1 MCFYIFSMMEQIN
14 FRLLK
19 DEKDILAT
27 IARSRGISMAE
38 FAKKAVL
45 KEISPLRV
53 DLSFNLLKEGKIGF
67 KRGWKISG
75 LTYHEFLIE
84 WSNRGAEEKISQ
96 IAEEEGL
103 KAALSFDLKPYFK
116 DKRLK

>member
-1 MCFYIFSMMEQIN
+1 MMEQIN

-19 DEKDILAT
+19 DEKEILTT
-27 IARSRGISMAE
+27 IARSRGISVAE

-45 KEISPLRV
+45 KEITPSRS
-53 DLSFNLLKEGKIGF
+53 DLAFRLLKEGKIGF
-67 KRGWKISG
+67 KRAWKISG

-96 IAEEEGL
+96 KSEEKGL
-103 KAALSFDLKPYFK
+103 KYALSFDLEPFFK
-116 DKRLK
+116 DNENKK

>member
-1 MCFYIFSMMEQIN
+1 MMEQIN

-19 DEKDILAT
+19 DEKEILST
-27 IARSRGISMAE
+27 IARSRGVSVAE
-38 FAKKAVL
+38 FAKNAVL
-45 KEISPLRV
+45 KEITPLRV
-53 DLSFNLLKEGKIGF
+53 DLAFKLLEEGKIGF
-67 KRGWKISG
+67 KRAWKISG

-96 IAEEEGL
+96 IAEEKGL

-116 DKRLK
+116 DRELK

>member
-1 MCFYIFSMMEQIN
+1 M
-14 FRLLK
+14 K

-53 DLSFNLLKEGKIGF
+53 DLAFNLLKEGKIGF
-67 KRGWKISG
+67 KRGWKIAG

-116 DKRLK
+116 DKRLR